1 MVKPC
6 EDLAEWEWS
15 VDLDLLSCELKFFM
29 RVEAVDD
36 DDDDEEEEEDE
47 LGGKLALVPPL
58 LLSFRLCMY

>member
-6 EDLAEWEWS
+6 EDLAEWECS

-36 DDDDEEEEEDE
+36 DDDDDEEEDE
-47 LGGKLALVPPL
+47 LGGKLALAPPL
-58 LLSFRLCMY
+58 LLSLRLCMY